1 MRKMDGVAR
10 RQPLLFCLFR
20 PMAPKPQL
28 HPGGTVLSLRTP
40 TRLLHAI
47 VPTSMQPQKCIFL
60 QHVIARRLVAKRTL
74 GKFSACHCKPVH
86 GGPAKGY
93 PLRGEKPQGS
103 VAPPVAFG
111 QRGAWRTLGRREVW
125 QSASPQEQETVY
137 STLGKFAAPFVFALS
152 ATLCYVLPQEKRIA
166 TSLRSSQ

>member
-1 MRKMDGVAR
+1 MSYR
-10 RQPLLFCLFR
+10 RRNGLPRRFAPRNDMQKIAACPHSTRVLPESAL
-20 PMAPKPQL
+20 APK
-28 HPGGTVLSLRTP
+28 
-40 TRLLHAI
+40 TRI
-47 VPTSMQPQKCIFL
+47 RL
-60 QHVIARRLVAKRTL
+60 QHVLARRLVAKRTL